1 MQKGNNQNV
10 KSFILAIFLLSLN
23 IVSTWCYT
31 EVIFVFIEI
40 WLKVSQFC
48 KTPQETTRGKRAL
61 ISFLFKELVLSE
73 TDQNQQPSAQRPL
86 RSQFPAQ
93 GWEISYLLF
102 QRRVTP
108 ASLSLMRSFPSGP
121 RSSGWLRDS
130 SARKGR
136 LHLEQHCA
144 QNQMTKSCA
153 SPPPATPRRT
163 NSSHRNPVGEIPW
176 CDRTQSPT
184 AHQSRLPDQN
194 WSLVS
199 FTTKPNC
206 CGPRTPSRQSAL
218 RVVQATQLLR
228 RLLDQIRELQPA
240 RG

>member
-10 KSFILAIFLLSLN
+10 KSFILAIFLRSLN
-23 IVSTWCYT
+23 IVSAWCYT

-108 ASLSLMRSFPSGP
+108 ASLKFNEEFPRWPTQFRVVEGFLSPEGKAP
-121 RSSGWLRDS
+121 LRAALCSKPDDQV
-130 SARKGR
+130 
-136 LHLEQHCA
+136 LCF
-144 QNQMTKSCA
+144 
-153 SPPPATPRRT
+153 PPAR
-163 NSSHRNPVGEIPW
+163 H
-176 CDRTQSPT
+176 
-184 AHQSRLPDQN
+184 
-194 WSLVS
+194 
-199 FTTKPNC
+199 TKEDKFQPQE
-206 CGPRTPSRQSAL
+206 PSRGDTL
-218 RVVQATQLLR
+218 V
-228 RLLDQIRELQPA
+228 
-240 RG
+240 